1 MAAERCSFQRE
12 LFPGI
17 EPLFSLSGTA
27 FSVAEASAVDLKFP
41 WRSDEP
47 DAIGNFK
54 SRSCMKSKSYGYFFH
69 LRVGVKVGHGALRA
83 H

>member
-1 MAAERCSFQRE
+1 

-27 FSVAEASAVDLKFP
+27 FPIAEASAVDLKFP
-41 WRSDEP
+41 ERSDEP

-54 SRSCMKSKSYGYFFH
+54 SRSCMKSKPYGYFFD
-69 LRVGVKVGHGALRA
+69 LEVVVKARHGALRVLV
-83 H
+83 